1 MARTSGLEHRIRW
14 ERRAL
19 AFGASTPLLYFGTQA
34 IAARGT
40 PGYSVIR
47 QPASDLGIAGSAMA
61 ALFNIGALCTG
72 AACLGAAFGMYTALR
87 RRATGTGRTTLA
99 CLAVASCG
107 VGAIAAGWFPLPDA
121 RHGGGAF
128 GAGIFAV
135 PLLLA
140 LCAGSESDTLRR
152 RYFRVNLALFIVSG
166 LCLSGATGLDAN
178 RYAGLFQRLLAVTVF
193 VPVGVLCARLWRQ
206 SSVRPQR

>member
-1 MARTSGLEHRIRW
+1 MGTSGT
-14 ERRAL
+14 
-19 AFGASTPLLYFGTQA
+19 GV
-34 IAARGT
+34 RGE
-40 PGYSVIR
+40 
-47 QPASDLGIAGSAMA
+47 
-61 ALFNIGALCTG
+61 
-72 AACLGAAFGMYTALR
+72 YTA
-87 RRATGTGRTTLA
+87 
-99 CLAVASCG
+99 
-107 VGAIAAGWFPLPDA
+107 
-121 RHGGGAF
+121 
-128 GAGIFAV
+128 AV

-152 RYFRVNLALFIVSG
+152 RYFCVNLALFVVSG